1 MDHGLMLESA
11 YFAILIISLIAYKS
25 RIKSIKEN
33 NEKYAKLIKV
43 SEITYI
49 LSLIAE
55 VLFRLLHLDESTQSI
70 LHIILYLLLAENTM
84 LVCTLSLELNVFN
97 KRTLIR

>member
-33 NEKYAKLIKV
+33 NEK
-43 SEITYI
+43 
-49 LSLIAE
+49 
-55 VLFRLLHLDESTQSI
+55 
-70 LHIILYLLLAENTM
+70 
-84 LVCTLSLELNVFN
+84 SLELNVFN